1 MENSE
6 EINDFL
12 NECDNMLVH
21 INMLETI
28 EKFTNSFEKAIE
40 QNTGNSVRMK
50 QLHNLVEQF
59 NMLLKQFIE
68 EEN

>member
-28 EKFTNSFEKAIE
+28 EKFTNSFEKAIK
-40 QNTGNSVRMK
+40 QNTGNSVKMK
-50 QLHNLVEQF
+50 QLHNLVKQF

>member
-1 MENSE
+1 MENNE
-6 EINDFL
+6 EINNFL
-12 NECDNMLVH
+12 NECNNMLVH

-28 EKFTNSFEKAIE
+28 EKFINSFEKAII
-40 QNTGNSVRMK
+40 QNTGNSARMK
-50 QLHNLVEQF
+50 QLHNLVKQF

>member
-1 MENSE
+1 MKNNE